1 MLLRVYFKPSVGFY
15 KFKKGYT
22 MPEALEKI
30 QIIKQKHKVTLL
42 VEIEVETYNTQENI
56 IGAMAIKKL
65 RDNPY
70 TITQDNIVNVEK
82 VF

>member
-1 MLLRVYFKPSVGFY
+1 
-15 KFKKGYT
+15 

>member
-1 MLLRVYFKPSVGFY
+1 
-15 KFKKGYT
+15 
-22 MPEALEKI
+22 MPEELEQIKI
-30 QIIKQKHKVTLL
+30 VKQKHKVTFL
-42 VEIEVETYNTQENI
+42 VEVEVETYNTQENI

-70 TITQDNIVNVEK
+70 TVTKNNIVNIEK